1 MVMQKIV
8 LIVEDVLG
16 FFCGAIIFNFFFFY
30 EMFGCM
36 GIWIKYSLRRI
47 EVLVRERDSVYCLK
61 IQLFSLV
68 FDIQIFI
75 NKFIML
81 SICFFEYIV
90 ILIECRNLFL
100 SY

>member
-1 MVMQKIV
+1 MGCDGD
-8 LIVEDVLG
+8 VENSFDCRRCFRVYLW
-16 FFCGAIIFNFFFFY
+16 CDNFNFFFFY

-90 ILIECRNLFL
+90 ILI
-100 SY
+100 